1 MASRPETLI
10 GDVFGGSLASGAYM
24 EVDSGTPLAFPL
36 VVVLWESS
44 AKLKRVMDKTV
55 VRNTNQSPSTITW
68 RLYQTDGVTVQQTY
82 VDTYTYDT
90 TNTLRLASITR
101 TIT

>member
-1 MASRPETLI
+1 MASRVENI
-10 GDVFGGSLASGAYM
+10 IDDIFGGSVASGAYT
-24 EVDSGTPLAFPL
+24 EVDSGVPLAFPL

-44 AKLKRVMDKTV
+44 AKLKRVLDKTI
-55 VRNTNQSPSTITW
+55 VRNANQSPSTITW
-68 RLYQTDGVTVQQTY
+68 RLYQTNGVTVQQTY
-82 VDTYTYDT
+82 VDTYTYDI